1 MTPLKKI
8 IGTSIFSL
16 LLAVVGLFM
25 VCSGRVQEVQLEDDL
40 FSEETSDEAYK
51 DDLLKR
57 LEVLEDGTGAPDTTS
72 AESTDAA
79 FPGLGNDPLATNDAE
94 STNAVFTEPVIEP
107 QATNDAGSADTA
119 FTGPV
124 NEPQATNEAESFLTP
139 ELFQGMNAEVNQLEV
154 LASAKDRAIDSL
166 RAELEEKNYQSAA
179 MKTAAGTRKIT
190 DKPLP
195 SLGNAAMYKSEF
207 GQAYQAAMDDFNVRR
222 FDSALRKFQDLLQ
235 SNDNN
240 QLADNCQYWV
250 GECYFAM
257 GKYYDAIAE
266 FQKVYAFARSNKTP
280 DAQLMIGLAF
290 LKNGEKDMAR
300 AEFNIVLN
308 YERGSA
314 SAKKA
319 QRYLRMI
326 DNA

>member
-25 VCSGRVQEVQLEDDL
+25 VCSGRVQQVELEDDL
-40 FSEETSDEAYK
+40 FTQDASDEAYK

-57 LEVLEDGTGAPDTTS
+57 LEVLEGETGAQETAGAT
-72 AESTDAA
+72 
-79 FPGLGNDPLATNDAE
+79 GNDLAFAGTESSAND
-94 STNAVFTEPVIEP
+94 
-107 QATNDAGSADTA
+107 
-119 FTGPV
+119 
-124 NEPQATNEAESFLTP
+124 AESFLTP
-139 ELFQGMNAEVNQLEV
+139 QLFQGMNAEVGQLEKLSV
-154 LASAKDRAIDSL
+154 NKDRALDSL
-166 RAELEEKNYQSAA
+166 RAELEEKNYQYAA
-179 MKTAAGTRKIT
+179 MQTAAGTRKIT
-190 DKPLP
+190 GKPLF
-195 SLGNAAMYKSEF
+195 SADNAAMYNSEY
-207 GQAYQAAMDDFNVRR
+207 GLAYQDALDDFYVRR
-222 FDSALRKFQDLLQ
+222 FDSAVRKFQALLQ
-235 SNDNN
+235 SNDKNE
-240 QLADNCQYWV
+240 LADNCQYWI

-257 GKYYDAIAE
+257 GRYYEAIAE
-266 FQKVYAFARSNKTP
+266 FQKVYAFAKSNKTP

-300 AEFNIVLN
+300 SELNMVLSFDP
-308 YERGSA
+308 RSA

>member
-25 VCSGRVQEVQLEDDL
+25 VCSGRVQQVELEDDL
-40 FSEETSDEAYK
+40 FAQDASDEAYK

-57 LEVLEDGTGAPDTTS
+57 LEVLEGETGAQET
-72 AESTDAA
+72 AGAGSTDAA
-79 FPGLGNDPLATNDAE
+79 FTGSVNDPLATNDAE
-94 STNAVFTEPVIEP
+94 STDAAFAGAVNPP
-107 QATNDAGSADTA
+107 QGTND
-119 FTGPV
+119 
-124 NEPQATNEAESFLTP
+124 AESFLTP
-139 ELFQGMNAEVNQLEV
+139 ELFQGMNAEVNQLEM
-154 LASAKDRAIDSL
+154 LAANKDQAIDSL

-179 MKTAAGTRKIT
+179 MQTAAGTRKIT
-190 DKPLP
+190 GKPLP
-195 SLGNAAMYKSEF
+195 SVDNAAMYKSEF
-207 GQAYQAAMDDFNVRR
+207 GQAYQDALDDFYVRR
-222 FDSALRKFQDLLQ
+222 FDSAVRKFQALLQ
-235 SNDNN
+235 SNDKNE
-240 QLADNCQYWV
+240 LADNCQYWI
-250 GECYFAM
+250 GECYYAM
-257 GKYYDAIAE
+257 GRYYEAIAE
-266 FQKVYAFARSNKTP
+266 FQKVYVFAKSNKTP

-300 AEFNIVLN
+300 AELNIVLSFDP
-308 YERGSA
+308 RSA